1 MAKSLKNQSFK
12 YKARLQRVANATTEM
27 NREIDAE
34 EISETNVNELPD
46 DLRESIIHVTDE
58 QLIDDPSNIS
68 LYGEYEVEELSE
80 IMKNRGFQG
89 VILAYP
95 VGNGKYMIEAG
106 HRRRYAAKKAGF
118 LTYPVLVTQ
127 TPETEFERVLRLT
140 GANLHNRPELKPM
153 QMANL
158 AQTLYHAHKEEISY
172 KKEKGLL
179 KEDEITSLNELVAL
193 DLEMTVK
200 NVEKYRRLLNLI
212 PELQEIVDRPEY
224 PWSYIAEASN
234 LPAEKQKL
242 LEKAILDREKT
253 GKKNGPTTWIKT
265 LIKKMKNEQEIANI
279 EGIKESDCNGGRVRR
294 KNGTKV
300 VLKTAK
306 ELHEV
311 LDKEAL
317 FKKEEIPDVISV
329 LEGLKKSI
337 EAKIDALKEEK

>member
-1 MAKSLKNQSFK
+1 MKNQSFK
-12 YKARLQRVANATTEM
+12 HKARLQRVASATTEM

-34 EISETNVNELPD
+34 EISGTNVNELPD
-46 DLRESIIHVTDE
+46 DLKESIIHVTDD
-58 QLIDDPSNIS
+58 QLVDDPSNIS

-95 VGNGKYMIEAG
+95 VGDGKYMIEAG

-118 LTYPVLVTQ
+118 STYPVLVTQ

-158 AQTLYHAHKEEISY
+158 AQTLYQAHKEELSY
-172 KKEKGLL
+172 KREKGLL
-179 KEDEITSLNELVAL
+179 GEDEITSLNELVAL

-212 PELQEIVDRPEY
+212 PELQEIVDKPEY

-234 LPAEKQKL
+234 LPVEKQKM
-242 LEKAILDREKT
+242 LEKAILERERG

-265 LIKKMKNEQEIANI
+265 LIKKLKNDQEIENI
-279 EGIKESDCNGGRVRR
+279 DGIKETDNSGARVRR

-311 LDKEAL
+311 LDKDAL

-329 LEGLKKSI
+329 LMGLKESI
-337 EAKIDALKEEK
+337 EAKIDILNQEK

>member
-1 MAKSLKNQSFK
+1 MK
-12 YKARLQRVANATTEM
+12 
-27 NREIDAE
+27 
-34 EISETNVNELPD
+34 
-46 DLRESIIHVTDE
+46 ESIIHVTDD
-58 QLIDDPSNIS
+58 QLVDDPSNIS

-95 VGNGKYMIEAG
+95 VGDGKYMIEAG

-118 LTYPVLVTQ
+118 STYPVLVTQ

-158 AQTLYHAHKEEISY
+158 AQTLYQAHKEELSY
-172 KKEKGLL
+172 KREKGLL
-179 KEDEITSLNELVAL
+179 REDEITSLNELVAL

-212 PELQEIVDRPEY
+212 PELQEIVDKPEY

-234 LPAEKQKL
+234 LPVEKQKM
-242 LEKAILDREKT
+242 LEKAILERER
-253 GKKNGPTTWIKT
+253 GGEKNGPTTWIKT
-265 LIKKMKNEQEIANI
+265 LIKKLKNDQEIENI
-279 EGIKESDCNGGRVRR
+279 DGIKETDNSGARVRR

-311 LDKEAL
+311 LDKDAL

-329 LEGLKKSI
+329 LMGLKESI
-337 EAKIDALKEEK
+337 EAKIDILNQEK

>member
-1 MAKSLKNQSFK
+1 MKNQSFK
-12 YKARLQRVANATTEM
+12 HKARLQRVASATTEM

-34 EISETNVNELPD
+34 EISGTNVNELPD
-46 DLRESIIHVTDE
+46 DLKESIIHVTDD
-58 QLIDDPSNIS
+58 QLVDDPSNIS

-95 VGNGKYMIEAG
+95 VGDGKYMIEAG

-118 LTYPVLVTQ
+118 STYPVLVTQ

-158 AQTLYHAHKEEISY
+158 AQTLYQAHKEELSY
-172 KKEKGLL
+172 KREKGLL
-179 KEDEITSLNELVAL
+179 REDEITSLNELVAL

-212 PELQEIVDRPEY
+212 PELQEIVDKPEY

-234 LPAEKQKL
+234 LPVEKQKM
-242 LEKAILDREKT
+242 LEKAILERERG

-265 LIKKMKNEQEIANI
+265 LIKKLKNDQEIENI
-279 EGIKESDCNGGRVRR
+279 DGIKETDNSGARVRK

-311 LDKEAL
+311 LDKDAL

-329 LEGLKKSI
+329 LMGLKESI
-337 EAKIDALKEEK
+337 EAKIDILNQEK

>member
-1 MAKSLKNQSFK
+1 MLFRS
-12 YKARLQRVANATTEM
+12 
-27 NREIDAE
+27 
-34 EISETNVNELPD
+34 
-46 DLRESIIHVTDE
+46 
-58 QLIDDPSNIS
+58 
-68 LYGEYEVEELSE
+68 
-80 IMKNRGFQG
+80 
-89 VILAYP
+89 
-95 VGNGKYMIEAG
+95 
-106 HRRRYAAKKAGF
+106 AKKAGF
-118 LTYPVLVTQ
+118 STYPVLVTQ

-158 AQTLYHAHKEEISY
+158 AQTLYQAHKEELSY
-172 KKEKGLL
+172 KREKGLL
-179 KEDEITSLNELVAL
+179 REDEITSLNELVAL

-212 PELQEIVDRPEY
+212 PELQEIVDKPEY

-234 LPAEKQKL
+234 LPVEKQKM
-242 LEKAILDREKT
+242 LEKAILERERG

-265 LIKKMKNEQEIANI
+265 LIKKLKNDQEIENI
-279 EGIKESDCNGGRVRR
+279 DGIKETDNSGARVRR

-311 LDKEAL
+311 LDKDAL

-329 LEGLKKSI
+329 LMGLKESI
-337 EAKIDALKEEK
+337 EAKIDILNQEK

>member
-1 MAKSLKNQSFK
+1 MKNQSFK
-12 YKARLQRVANATTEM
+12 HKARLQRVASATTEM

-34 EISETNVNELPD
+34 EISGTNVNELPD
-46 DLRESIIHVTDE
+46 DLKESIIHVTDD
-58 QLIDDPSNIS
+58 QLVDDPSNIS

-95 VGNGKYMIEAG
+95 VGGGKYMIEAG

-118 LTYPVLVTQ
+118 STYPVLVTQ

-158 AQTLYHAHKEEISY
+158 AQTLYQAHKEELSY
-172 KKEKGLL
+172 KREKGLL
-179 KEDEITSLNELVAL
+179 REDEITSLNELVAL

-212 PELQEIVDRPEY
+212 PELQEIVDKPEY

-234 LPAEKQKL
+234 LPVEKQKM
-242 LEKAILDREKT
+242 LEKAILERERG

-265 LIKKMKNEQEIANI
+265 LIKKLKNDQEIENI
-279 EGIKESDCNGGRVRR
+279 DGIKETDNSGARVRR

-311 LDKEAL
+311 LDKDAL

-329 LEGLKKSI
+329 LMGLKESI
-337 EAKIDALKEEK
+337 EAKIDILNQEK

>member
-1 MAKSLKNQSFK
+1 MKNQSFK
-12 YKARLQRVANATTEM
+12 HKARLQRVASATTEM

-34 EISETNVNELPD
+34 EISGTNVNELPD
-46 DLRESIIHVTDE
+46 DLKESIIHVTDD
-58 QLIDDPSNIS
+58 QLVDDPSNIS

-95 VGNGKYMIEAG
+95 VGDGKYMIEAG

-118 LTYPVLVTQ
+118 STYPVLVTQ

-158 AQTLYHAHKEEISY
+158 AQTLYQAHKEELSY
-172 KKEKGLL
+172 KREKGLL
-179 KEDEITSLNELVAL
+179 REGEITSLNELVAL

-212 PELQEIVDRPEY
+212 PELQEIVDKPEY

-234 LPAEKQKL
+234 LPVEKQKM
-242 LEKAILDREKT
+242 LEKAILERERG

-265 LIKKMKNEQEIANI
+265 LIKKLKNDQEIENI
-279 EGIKESDCNGGRVRR
+279 DGIKETDNSGARVRR

-311 LDKEAL
+311 LDKDAL

-329 LEGLKKSI
+329 LMGLKESI
-337 EAKIDALKEEK
+337 EAKIDILNQEK

>member
-1 MAKSLKNQSFK
+1 MKNQSFK
-12 YKARLQRVANATTEM
+12 HKARLQRVASATTEM

-34 EISETNVNELPD
+34 EISGTNVNELPD
-46 DLRESIIHVTDE
+46 DLKESIIHVTDD
-58 QLIDDPSNIS
+58 QLVDDPSNIS

-95 VGNGKYMIEAG
+95 VGDGKYMIEAG

-118 LTYPVLVTQ
+118 STYPVLVTQ

-158 AQTLYHAHKEEISY
+158 AQTLYQAHKEELSY
-172 KKEKGLL
+172 KREKGLL
-179 KEDEITSLNELVAL
+179 REDEITSLNELVAL

-212 PELQEIVDRPEY
+212 PELQEIVDKPEY

-234 LPAEKQKL
+234 LPVEKQKM
-242 LEKAILDREKT
+242 LEKAILERERG

-265 LIKKMKNEQEIANI
+265 LIKKLKNDQEIENI
-279 EGIKESDCNGGRVRR
+279 DGIKETDNSGARVRR

-311 LDKEAL
+311 LDKDAL

-329 LEGLKKSI
+329 LMGIERKYRGKKLI
-337 EAKIDALKEEK
+337 F

>member
-1 MAKSLKNQSFK
+1 MKNQSFK
-12 YKARLQRVANATTEM
+12 HKARLQRVASATTEM

-34 EISETNVNELPD
+34 EISGTNVNELPD
-46 DLRESIIHVTDE
+46 DLKESIIHVTDD
-58 QLIDDPSNIS
+58 QLVDDPSNIS

-95 VGNGKYMIEAG
+95 VGDGKYMIEAG

-118 LTYPVLVTQ
+118 STYPVLVTQ

-158 AQTLYHAHKEEISY
+158 AQTLYQAHKEELSY
-172 KKEKGLL
+172 KREKGLL
-179 KEDEITSLNELVAL
+179 REDEITSLNELVAL

-212 PELQEIVDRPEY
+212 PELQEIVDKPEY

-234 LPAEKQKL
+234 LPVEKQKM
-242 LEKAILDREKT
+242 LEKAILERERG

-265 LIKKMKNEQEIANI
+265 LIKKLKNDQEIENI
-279 EGIKESDCNGGRVRR
+279 DGIKETDNSGARVRR

-300 VLKTAK
+300 VLKLQK
-306 ELHEV
+306 SCM
-311 LDKEAL
+311 KCWIKMR
-317 FKKEEIPDVISV
+317 F
-329 LEGLKKSI
+329 LKK
-337 EAKIDALKEEK
+337 KKFRM

>member
-1 MAKSLKNQSFK
+1 MKNQSFK
-12 YKARLQRVANATTEM
+12 HKARLQRVASATTEM

-34 EISETNVNELPD
+34 EISGTNVNELPD
-46 DLRESIIHVTDE
+46 DLKESIIHVTDD
-58 QLIDDPSNIS
+58 QLVDDPSNIS

-95 VGNGKYMIEAG
+95 VGDGKYMIEAG
-106 HRRRYAAKKAGF
+106 HRRRYAAKKTGF
-118 LTYPVLVTQ
+118 STYPVLVTQ

-158 AQTLYHAHKEEISY
+158 AQTLYQAHKEELSY
-172 KKEKGLL
+172 KREKGLL
-179 KEDEITSLNELVAL
+179 REDEITSLNELVAL

-212 PELQEIVDRPEY
+212 PELQEIVDKPEY

-234 LPAEKQKL
+234 LPVEKQKM
-242 LEKAILDREKT
+242 LEKAILERERG

-265 LIKKMKNEQEIANI
+265 LIKKLKNDQEIENI
-279 EGIKESDCNGGRVRR
+279 DGIKETDNSGARVRR

-311 LDKEAL
+311 LDKDAL

-329 LEGLKKSI
+329 LMGLKESI
-337 EAKIDALKEEK
+337 EAKIDILNQEK

>member
-1 MAKSLKNQSFK
+1 MKNQSFK
-12 YKARLQRVANATTEM
+12 HKARLQRVASATTEM

-34 EISETNVNELPD
+34 EISGTNVNELPD
-46 DLRESIIHVTDE
+46 DLKESIIHVTDD
-58 QLIDDPSNIS
+58 QLVDDPSNIS

-95 VGNGKYMIEAG
+95 VGDGKYMIEAG

-118 LTYPVLVTQ
+118 STYPVLVTQ

-158 AQTLYHAHKEEISY
+158 AQTLYQAHKEELSY
-172 KKEKGLL
+172 KREKGLL
-179 KEDEITSLNELVAL
+179 REDEITSLNELVAL

-212 PELQEIVDRPEY
+212 PELQEIVDKPEY

-234 LPAEKQKL
+234 LPVEKQKM
-242 LEKAILDREKT
+242 LEKAILERERG

-265 LIKKMKNEQEIANI
+265 LIKKLKNDQEIENI
-279 EGIKESDCNGGRVRR
+279 DGIKETDNSGARVRR

-311 LDKEAL
+311 LDKDAL
-317 FKKEEIPDVISV
+317 FKKEEIPDVITV
-329 LEGLKKSI
+329 LMGLKESI
-337 EAKIDALKEEK
+337 EAKIDILNQEK

>member
-1 MAKSLKNQSFK
+1 M
-12 YKARLQRVANATTEM
+12 
-27 NREIDAE
+27 
-34 EISETNVNELPD
+34 
-46 DLRESIIHVTDE
+46 
-58 QLIDDPSNIS
+58 
-68 LYGEYEVEELSE
+68 
-80 IMKNRGFQG
+80 
-89 VILAYP
+89 
-95 VGNGKYMIEAG
+95 
-106 HRRRYAAKKAGF
+106 
-118 LTYPVLVTQ
+118 TQ

-265 LIKKMKNEQEIANI
+265 FDIYKISESTLIKKMKNEQEIANI

-337 EAKIDALKEEK
+337 ETKIDTLKEEK

>member
-1 MAKSLKNQSFK
+1 MKNQSFK
-12 YKARLQRVANATTEM
+12 HKARLQRVASATTEM

-34 EISETNVNELPD
+34 EISGTNVNELPD
-46 DLRESIIHVTDE
+46 DLKESIIHVTDD
-58 QLIDDPSNIS
+58 QLVDDPSNIS

-95 VGNGKYMIEAG
+95 VGDGKYMIEAG

-118 LTYPVLVTQ
+118 STYPVLVTQ

-158 AQTLYHAHKEEISY
+158 AQTLYQAHKEELSY
-172 KKEKGLL
+172 KREKGLL
-179 KEDEITSLNELVAL
+179 REDEITSLNELVAL

-212 PELQEIVDRPEY
+212 PELQEIVDKPEY

-234 LPAEKQKL
+234 LPVEKQKM
-242 LEKAILDREKT
+242 LEKAILERERG

-265 LIKKMKNEQEIANI
+265 LIKKLKNDQEIENI
-279 EGIKESDCNGGRVRR
+279 DGIKETDNSGARVRR

-311 LDKEAL
+311 LDKDAL
-317 FKKEEIPDVISV
+317 FKKEEIPEVISV
-329 LEGLKKSI
+329 LMGLKESI
-337 EAKIDALKEEK
+337 EAKIDILNQEK

>member
-12 YKARLQRVANATTEM
+12 HKARLQRVASATTEM

-34 EISETNVNELPD
+34 EISGTNVNELPD
-46 DLRESIIHVTDE
+46 DLKESIIHVTDD
-58 QLIDDPSNIS
+58 QLVDDPSNIS

-95 VGNGKYMIEAG
+95 VGDGKYMIEAG

-118 LTYPVLVTQ
+118 STYPVLVTQ

-158 AQTLYHAHKEEISY
+158 AQTLYQAHKEELSY
-172 KKEKGLL
+172 KREKGLL
-179 KEDEITSLNELVAL
+179 REDEITSLNELVAL

-212 PELQEIVDRPEY
+212 PELQEIVDKPEY

-234 LPAEKQKL
+234 LPVEKQKM
-242 LEKAILDREKT
+242 LEKAILERERG

-265 LIKKMKNEQEIANI
+265 LIKKLKNDQEIENI
-279 EGIKESDCNGGRVRR
+279 DGIKETDNSGARVRR

-311 LDKEAL
+311 LDKDAL

-329 LEGLKKSI
+329 LMGLKERI
-337 EAKIDALKEEK
+337 EAKIDILNQEK

>member
-12 YKARLQRVANATTEM
+12 HKARLQRVASATTEM

-34 EISETNVNELPD
+34 EISGTNVNELPD
-46 DLRESIIHVTDE
+46 DLKESIIHVTDD
-58 QLIDDPSNIS
+58 QLVDDPSNIS

-95 VGNGKYMIEAG
+95 VGDGKYMIEAG

-118 LTYPVLVTQ
+118 STYPVLVTQ

-153 QMANL
+153 QMSNL
-158 AQTLYHAHKEEISY
+158 AQTLYQAHKEELSY
-172 KKEKGLL
+172 KREKGLL
-179 KEDEITSLNELVAL
+179 REDEITSLNELVAL

-212 PELQEIVDRPEY
+212 PELQEIVDKPEY

-234 LPAEKQKL
+234 LPVEKQKI
-242 LEKAILDREKT
+242 LEKAILERERG

-265 LIKKMKNEQEIANI
+265 LIKKLKNDQEIENI
-279 EGIKESDCNGGRVRR
+279 DGIKETDNSGARVRR

-311 LDKEAL
+311 LDKDAL

-329 LEGLKKSI
+329 LMGLKESI
-337 EAKIDALKEEK
+337 EAKIDILNQEK

>member
-1 MAKSLKNQSFK
+1 MKNQSFK
-12 YKARLQRVANATTEM
+12 HKARLQRVASATTEM

-34 EISETNVNELPD
+34 EISGTNVNELPD
-46 DLRESIIHVTDE
+46 DLKESIIHVTDD
-58 QLIDDPSNIS
+58 QLVDDPSNIS

-95 VGNGKYMIEAG
+95 AGDGKYMIEAG

-118 LTYPVLVTQ
+118 STYPVLVTQ

-158 AQTLYHAHKEEISY
+158 AQTLYQAHKEELSY
-172 KKEKGLL
+172 KREKGLL
-179 KEDEITSLNELVAL
+179 REDEITSLNELVAL

-212 PELQEIVDRPEY
+212 PELQEIVDKPEY

-234 LPAEKQKL
+234 LPVEKQKM
-242 LEKAILDREKT
+242 LEKAILERERG

-265 LIKKMKNEQEIANI
+265 LIKKLKNDQEIENI
-279 EGIKESDCNGGRVRR
+279 DGIKETDNSGARVRR

-311 LDKEAL
+311 LDKDAL

-329 LEGLKKSI
+329 LMGLKESI
-337 EAKIDALKEEK
+337 EAKIDILNQEK

>member
-1 MAKSLKNQSFK
+1 MKNQSFK
-12 YKARLQRVANATTEM
+12 HKARLQRVASATTEM
-27 NREIDAE
+27 NRVIDAE
-34 EISETNVNELPD
+34 EISGTNVNELPD
-46 DLRESIIHVTDE
+46 DLKESIIHVTDD
-58 QLIDDPSNIS
+58 QLVDDPSNIR

-95 VGNGKYMIEAG
+95 VGDGKYMIEAG

-118 LTYPVLVTQ
+118 STYPVLVTQ

-158 AQTLYHAHKEEISY
+158 AQTLYQAHKEELSY
-172 KKEKGLL
+172 KREKGLL
-179 KEDEITSLNELVAL
+179 REDEITSLNELVAL

-212 PELQEIVDRPEY
+212 PELQEIVDKPEY

-234 LPAEKQKL
+234 LPVEKQKL
-242 LEKAILDREKT
+242 LEKAILERERG

-265 LIKKMKNEQEIANI
+265 LIKKLKNEQEIENI
-279 EGIKESDCNGGRVRR
+279 DGIKETDNSGARVRR

-311 LDKEAL
+311 LDKDAL

-329 LEGLKKSI
+329 LMGLKESI
-337 EAKIDALKEEK
+337 ETKIDILNQEK

>member
-12 YKARLQRVANATTEM
+12 HKARLQRVASATTEM

-34 EISETNVNELPD
+34 EISGTNVNELPD
-46 DLRESIIHVTDE
+46 DLKESIIHVTDD
-58 QLIDDPSNIS
+58 QLVDDPSNIS

-95 VGNGKYMIEAG
+95 VGDGKYMIEAG

-118 LTYPVLVTQ
+118 STYPVLVTQ

-158 AQTLYHAHKEEISY
+158 AQTLYQAHKEELSY
-172 KKEKGLL
+172 KREKGLL
-179 KEDEITSLNELVAL
+179 REDEITSLNELVAL

-212 PELQEIVDRPEY
+212 PELQEIVDKPEY

-234 LPAEKQKL
+234 LPVEKQKM
-242 LEKAILDREKT
+242 LEKAILERERG

-265 LIKKMKNEQEIANI
+265 LIKKLKNDQEIENI
-279 EGIKESDCNGGRVRR
+279 DGIKETDNSGARVRR
-294 KNGTKV
+294 KNGRKV

-311 LDKEAL
+311 LDKDAL

-329 LEGLKKSI
+329 LMGLKESI
-337 EAKIDALKEEK
+337 EAKIDILNQEK

>member
-1 MAKSLKNQSFK
+1 MKNQSFK
-12 YKARLQRVANATTEM
+12 HKARLQRVASATTEM

-34 EISETNVNELPD
+34 EISGTNVNELPD
-46 DLRESIIHVTDE
+46 DLKESIIHVTDD
-58 QLIDDPSNIS
+58 QLVDDPSNIS

-95 VGNGKYMIEAG
+95 VGDGKYMIEAG

-118 LTYPVLVTQ
+118 STYPVLVTQ

-158 AQTLYHAHKEEISY
+158 AQTLYQAHKEELSY
-172 KKEKGLL
+172 KREKGLL
-179 KEDEITSLNELVAL
+179 REDEITSLNELVAL

-200 NVEKYRRLLNLI
+200 NVEKYRLLLNLI
-212 PELQEIVDRPEY
+212 PELQEIVDKPEY

-234 LPAEKQKL
+234 LPVEKQKM
-242 LEKAILDREKT
+242 LEKAILERERG

-265 LIKKMKNEQEIANI
+265 LIKKLKNDQEIENI
-279 EGIKESDCNGGRVRR
+279 DGIKETDNSGARVRR

-311 LDKEAL
+311 LDKDAL

-329 LEGLKKSI
+329 LMGLKESI
-337 EAKIDALKEEK
+337 EAKIDILNQEK

>member
-1 MAKSLKNQSFK
+1 MKNQSFK
-12 YKARLQRVANATTEM
+12 HKARLQRVASATTEM

-34 EISETNVNELPD
+34 EISGTNVNELPD
-46 DLRESIIHVTDE
+46 DLKESIIHVTDD
-58 QLIDDPSNIS
+58 QLVDDPSNIS

-95 VGNGKYMIEAG
+95 VGDGKYMRAAG

-118 LTYPVLVTQ
+118 STYPVLVTQ

-158 AQTLYHAHKEEISY
+158 AQTLYQAHKEELSY
-172 KKEKGLL
+172 KREKGLL
-179 KEDEITSLNELVAL
+179 REDEITSLNELVAL

-212 PELQEIVDRPEY
+212 PELQEIVDKTEY

-234 LPAEKQKL
+234 LPVEKQKL
-242 LEKAILDREKT
+242 LEKAILERERG

-265 LIKKMKNEQEIANI
+265 LIKKLKNEQEIENI
-279 EGIKESDCNGGRVRR
+279 DGIKETDNSGARVRR

-311 LDKEAL
+311 LDKDAL

-329 LEGLKKSI
+329 LMGLKESI
-337 EAKIDALKEEK
+337 EAKIDILNQEK

>member
-1 MAKSLKNQSFK
+1 MKNQSFK
-12 YKARLQRVANATTEM
+12 HKARLQREASATTEM

-34 EISETNVNELPD
+34 EISGTNVNELPD
-46 DLRESIIHVTDE
+46 DLKESIIHVTDD
-58 QLIDDPSNIS
+58 QLVDDPSNIS

-95 VGNGKYMIEAG
+95 VGDGKYMIEAG

-118 LTYPVLVTQ
+118 STYPVLVTQ

-158 AQTLYHAHKEEISY
+158 AQTLYQAHKEELSY
-172 KKEKGLL
+172 KREKGLL
-179 KEDEITSLNELVAL
+179 RENEITSLNELVAL

-234 LPAEKQKL
+234 LPVEKQKL
-242 LEKAILDREKT
+242 LEKAILEKERG

-265 LIKKMKNEQEIANI
+265 LIKKLKNEQEIENI
-279 EGIKESDCNGGRVRR
+279 DGIKETDNSGARVRR

-311 LDKEAL
+311 LDKDAL

-329 LEGLKKSI
+329 LMGLKESI
-337 EAKIDALKEEK
+337 ETKIDILNQEK

>member
-1 MAKSLKNQSFK
+1 MKNQSFK
-12 YKARLQRVANATTEM
+12 HKARLQRVASATTEM

-34 EISETNVNELPD
+34 EISGTNVNELPD
-46 DLRESIIHVTDE
+46 DLKESIIHVTDD
-58 QLIDDPSNIS
+58 QLVDDPSNIS

-95 VGNGKYMIEAG
+95 VGDGKYMIEAG

-118 LTYPVLVTQ
+118 STYPVLVTQ

-158 AQTLYHAHKEEISY
+158 AQTLYQAHKEELSY
-172 KKEKGLL
+172 KREKGLL
-179 KEDEITSLNELVAL
+179 REDEITSLNELVAL

-212 PELQEIVDRPEY
+212 PELQEIVDKPEY

-234 LPAEKQKL
+234 LPVEKQKM
-242 LEKAILDREKT
+242 LEKAILERERG

-265 LIKKMKNEQEIANI
+265 LIKKLKNDQEIENI
-279 EGIKESDCNGGRVRR
+279 DGIKETDNSGARVRR

-311 LDKEAL
+311 LDKDAL

-329 LEGLKKSI
+329 LMGLKESI
-337 EAKIDALKEEK
+337 EAKIDILNQGK

>member
-1 MAKSLKNQSFK
+1 MKNQSFK
-12 YKARLQRVANATTEM
+12 HKARLQRVASATTEM

-34 EISETNVNELPD
+34 EISGTNVNELPD
-46 DLRESIIHVTDE
+46 DLKESIIHVTDD
-58 QLIDDPSNIS
+58 QLVDDPSNIS

-95 VGNGKYMIEAG
+95 AGDGKYMIEAG

-118 LTYPVLVTQ
+118 STYPVLVTQ

-158 AQTLYHAHKEEISY
+158 AQTLYQAHKEELSY
-172 KKEKGLL
+172 KREKGLL
-179 KEDEITSLNELVAL
+179 REDEITSLNELVAL

-212 PELQEIVDRPEY
+212 PELQEIVDKPEY

-234 LPAEKQKL
+234 LPVEKQKL
-242 LEKAILDREKT
+242 LEKAILERERG
-253 GKKNGPTTWIKT
+253 GKKKGPTTWIKT
-265 LIKKMKNEQEIANI
+265 LIKKLKNEQEIENI
-279 EGIKESDCNGGRVRR
+279 DGIKETDNSGARVRR

-311 LDKEAL
+311 LDKDAL

-329 LEGLKKSI
+329 LMGLKESI
-337 EAKIDALKEEK
+337 ETKIDILNQEK

>member
-1 MAKSLKNQSFK
+1 MKNQSFK
-12 YKARLQRVANATTEM
+12 HKARLQRVASATTEM

-34 EISETNVNELPD
+34 EISGTNVNELPD
-46 DLRESIIHVTDE
+46 DLKESIIHVTDD
-58 QLIDDPSNIS
+58 QLVDDPSNIS

-95 VGNGKYMIEAG
+95 VGDGKYMIEAG

-118 LTYPVLVTQ
+118 STYPVLVTQ

-158 AQTLYHAHKEEISY
+158 AQTLYQAHKEELSY
-172 KKEKGLL
+172 KREKGLL
-179 KEDEITSLNELVAL
+179 REDEITSLNELVAL

-212 PELQEIVDRPEY
+212 PELQEIVDKPEY

-234 LPAEKQKL
+234 LPVEKQKM
-242 LEKAILDREKT
+242 LEKAILERERG

-265 LIKKMKNEQEIANI
+265 LIKKLKNDQEIENI
-279 EGIKESDCNGGRVRR
+279 DGIKETDNSGARVRR

-311 LDKEAL
+311 LDKDAL
-317 FKKEEIPDVISV
+317 FKKKEIPDVISV
-329 LEGLKKSI
+329 LMGLKESI
-337 EAKIDALKEEK
+337 EAKIDILNQEK

>member
-1 MAKSLKNQSFK
+1 MKNQSFK
-12 YKARLQRVANATTEM
+12 HKARLQRVASATTEM

-34 EISETNVNELPD
+34 EISGTNVNELPD
-46 DLRESIIHVTDE
+46 DLKESIIHVTDD
-58 QLIDDPSNIS
+58 QLVDDPSNIS

-95 VGNGKYMIEAG
+95 VGDGKYMIEAG

-118 LTYPVLVTQ
+118 STYPVLVTQ

-158 AQTLYHAHKEEISY
+158 AQTLYQAHKEELSY
-172 KKEKGLL
+172 KREKGLL
-179 KEDEITSLNELVAL
+179 REDEITSLNELVAL

-212 PELQEIVDRPEY
+212 PELQEIVDKPEY

-234 LPAEKQKL
+234 LPVEKQKM
-242 LEKAILDREKT
+242 LEKAILERERG

-265 LIKKMKNEQEIANI
+265 LIKKLKNDQEIENI
-279 EGIKESDCNGGRVRR
+279 DGIKETDNSGARVRR

-311 LDKEAL
+311 LDKDAL

-329 LEGLKKSI
+329 LMGLKESI
-337 EAKIDALKEEK
+337 EAKIDILNQEK

>member
-12 YKARLQRVANATTEM
+12 HKARLQRVASATTEM

-34 EISETNVNELPD
+34 EISGTNVNELPD
-46 DLRESIIHVTDE
+46 DLKESIIHVTDD
-58 QLIDDPSNIS
+58 QLVDDPSNIS

-95 VGNGKYMIEAG
+95 VGDGKYMIEAG

-118 LTYPVLVTQ
+118 STYPVLVTQ

-158 AQTLYHAHKEEISY
+158 AQTLYQAHKEELSY
-172 KKEKGLL
+172 KREKGLL
-179 KEDEITSLNELVAL
+179 REDEITSLNELVAL

-212 PELQEIVDRPEY
+212 PELQEIVDKPEY

-234 LPAEKQKL
+234 LPVEKQKM
-242 LEKAILDREKT
+242 LEKAILERER
-253 GKKNGPTTWIKT
+253 GGEKNGPTTWIKT
-265 LIKKMKNEQEIANI
+265 LIKKLKNDQEIENI
-279 EGIKESDCNGGRVRR
+279 DGIKETDNSGARVRR

-311 LDKEAL
+311 LDKDAL

-329 LEGLKKSI
+329 LMGLKESI
-337 EAKIDALKEEK
+337 ETKIDILNQEK

>member
-1 MAKSLKNQSFK
+1 MKNQSFK
-12 YKARLQRVANATTEM
+12 HKARLQRVASATTEM

-34 EISETNVNELPD
+34 EISGTNVNELPD
-46 DLRESIIHVTDE
+46 DLKESIIHVTDD
-58 QLIDDPSNIS
+58 QLVDDPSNIS

-95 VGNGKYMIEAG
+95 VGDGKYMIEAG

-118 LTYPVLVTQ
+118 STYPVLVTQ

-153 QMANL
+153 QMDNL
-158 AQTLYHAHKEEISY
+158 AQTLYQAHKEELSY
-172 KKEKGLL
+172 KREKGLL
-179 KEDEITSLNELVAL
+179 REDEITSLNELVAL

-212 PELQEIVDRPEY
+212 PELQEIVDKPEY

-234 LPAEKQKL
+234 LPVEKQKM
-242 LEKAILDREKT
+242 LEKAILERERG

-265 LIKKMKNEQEIANI
+265 LIKKLKNDQEIENI
-279 EGIKESDCNGGRVRR
+279 DGIKETDNSGARVRR

-311 LDKEAL
+311 LDKDAL

-329 LEGLKKSI
+329 LMGLKESI
-337 EAKIDALKEEK
+337 EAKIDILNQEK

>member
-12 YKARLQRVANATTEM
+12 HKARLQRVASATTEM

-34 EISETNVNELPD
+34 EISGTNVNELPD
-46 DLRESIIHVTDE
+46 DLKESIIHVTDD
-58 QLIDDPSNIS
+58 QLVDDPSNIS

-95 VGNGKYMIEAG
+95 VGDGKYMIEAG

-118 LTYPVLVTQ
+118 STYPVLVTQ

-158 AQTLYHAHKEEISY
+158 AQTLYQAHKEELSY
-172 KKEKGLL
+172 KREKGLL
-179 KEDEITSLNELVAL
+179 REDEITSLNELVAL

-212 PELQEIVDRPEY
+212 PELQEIVDKPEY

-234 LPAEKQKL
+234 LPVEKQKM
-242 LEKAILDREKT
+242 LEKAILERER
-253 GKKNGPTTWIKT
+253 GGEKNGPTTWIKT
-265 LIKKMKNEQEIANI
+265 LIKKLKNDQEIENI
-279 EGIKESDCNGGRVRR
+279 DGIKETDNSGARVRR

-311 LDKEAL
+311 LDKDAL

-329 LEGLKKSI
+329 LMGLKESI
-337 EAKIDALKEEK
+337 EAKIDILNQEK

>member
-1 MAKSLKNQSFK
+1 MKNQSFK
-12 YKARLQRVANATTEM
+12 HKARLQRVASATTEM

-34 EISETNVNELPD
+34 EISGTNVNELPD
-46 DLRESIIHVTDE
+46 DLKESIIHVTDD
-58 QLIDDPSNIS
+58 QLVDDPSNIS

-95 VGNGKYMIEAG
+95 VGDGKYMIEAG

-118 LTYPVLVTQ
+118 STYPVLVTQ

-158 AQTLYHAHKEEISY
+158 AQTLYQAHKEELSY
-172 KKEKGLL
+172 KREKGLL
-179 KEDEITSLNELVAL
+179 REDEITSLNELVAL

-212 PELQEIVDRPEY
+212 PELQEIVDKPEY

-234 LPAEKQKL
+234 LPVEKQKI
-242 LEKAILDREKT
+242 LEKAILERERG

-265 LIKKMKNEQEIANI
+265 LIKKLKNDQEIENI
-279 EGIKESDCNGGRVRR
+279 DGIKETDNSGARVRR

-311 LDKEAL
+311 LDKDAL

-329 LEGLKKSI
+329 LMGLKESI
-337 EAKIDALKEEK
+337 EAKIDILNQEK

>member
-1 MAKSLKNQSFK
+1 MKNQSFK
-12 YKARLQRVANATTEM
+12 HKARLQRVASATTEM

-34 EISETNVNELPD
+34 EISGTNVNELPD
-46 DLRESIIHVTDE
+46 DLKESIIHVTDD
-58 QLIDDPSNIS
+58 QLVDDPSNIS

-95 VGNGKYMIEAG
+95 VGDGKYMIEAG

-118 LTYPVLVTQ
+118 STYPVLVTQ

-158 AQTLYHAHKEEISY
+158 AQTLYQAHKEELSY
-172 KKEKGLL
+172 KREKGLL
-179 KEDEITSLNELVAL
+179 REDEITSLNELVAL

-212 PELQEIVDRPEY
+212 PELQEIVDKTEY

-234 LPAEKQKL
+234 LPVEKQKM
-242 LEKAILDREKT
+242 LEKAILERERG

-265 LIKKMKNEQEIANI
+265 LIKKLKNDQEIENI
-279 EGIKESDCNGGRVRR
+279 DGIKETDNSGARVRR

-311 LDKEAL
+311 LDKDAL

-329 LEGLKKSI
+329 LMGLKESI
-337 EAKIDALKEEK
+337 EAKIDILNQEK

>member
-1 MAKSLKNQSFK
+1 MKNQSFK
-12 YKARLQRVANATTEM
+12 HKARLQRVASATTEM

-34 EISETNVNELPD
+34 EISGTNVNELPD
-46 DLRESIIHVTDE
+46 DLKESIIHVTDD
-58 QLIDDPSNIS
+58 QLVDDPSNIS

-95 VGNGKYMIEAG
+95 VGDGKYMIEAG

-118 LTYPVLVTQ
+118 STYPVLVTQ

-158 AQTLYHAHKEEISY
+158 AQTLYQAHKEELSY
-172 KKEKGLL
+172 KREKGLL
-179 KEDEITSLNELVAL
+179 REDEITSLNELVAL

-212 PELQEIVDRPEY
+212 PELQEIVDKPEY

-234 LPAEKQKL
+234 LPVEKQKM
-242 LEKAILDREKT
+242 LEKAILERER
-253 GKKNGPTTWIKT
+253 GGEKNGPTTWIKT
-265 LIKKMKNEQEIANI
+265 LIKKLKNDQEIENI
-279 EGIKESDCNGGRVRR
+279 DGIKETDNSGARVRR

-311 LDKEAL
+311 LDKDAL

-329 LEGLKKSI
+329 LMGLKESI
-337 EAKIDALKEEK
+337 EAKIDILNQEK

>member
-1 MAKSLKNQSFK
+1 MKNQSFK
-12 YKARLQRVANATTEM
+12 HKARLQRVASATTEM

-34 EISETNVNELPD
+34 EISGTNVNELPD
-46 DLRESIIHVTDE
+46 DLKESIIHVTDD
-58 QLIDDPSNIS
+58 QLVDDPSNIS

-80 IMKNRGFQG
+80 ITKNRGFQG

-95 VGNGKYMIEAG
+95 VGDGKYMIEAG

-118 LTYPVLVTQ
+118 STYPVLVTQ

-158 AQTLYHAHKEEISY
+158 AQTLYQAHKEELSY
-172 KKEKGLL
+172 KREKGLL
-179 KEDEITSLNELVAL
+179 RENEITSLNELVAL

-234 LPAEKQKL
+234 LPVEKQKL
-242 LEKAILDREKT
+242 LEKAILEKERG

-265 LIKKMKNEQEIANI
+265 LIKKLKNEQEIENI
-279 EGIKESDCNGGRVRR
+279 DGIKETDNSGARVRR

-311 LDKEAL
+311 LDKDAL

-329 LEGLKKSI
+329 LMGLKESI
-337 EAKIDALKEEK
+337 ETKIDILNQEK

>member
-12 YKARLQRVANATTEM
+12 HKARLQRVASATTEM

-34 EISETNVNELPD
+34 EISGTNVNELPD
-46 DLRESIIHVTDE
+46 DLKESIIHVTDD
-58 QLIDDPSNIS
+58 QLVDDPSNIS

-95 VGNGKYMIEAG
+95 AGDGKYMIEAG

-118 LTYPVLVTQ
+118 STYPVLVTQ

-158 AQTLYHAHKEEISY
+158 AQTLYQAHKEELSY
-172 KKEKGLL
+172 KREKGLL
-179 KEDEITSLNELVAL
+179 REDEITSLNELVAL

-212 PELQEIVDRPEY
+212 PELQEIVDKPEY

-234 LPAEKQKL
+234 LPVEKQKM
-242 LEKAILDREKT
+242 LEKAILERERG

-265 LIKKMKNEQEIANI
+265 LIKKLKNDQEIENI
-279 EGIKESDCNGGRVRR
+279 DGIKETDNSGARVRR

-311 LDKEAL
+311 LDKDAL

-329 LEGLKKSI
+329 LMGLKESI
-337 EAKIDALKEEK
+337 EAKIDILNQEK

>member
-1 MAKSLKNQSFK
+1 MKNQSFK
-12 YKARLQRVANATTEM
+12 HKARLQRVASATTEM

-34 EISETNVNELPD
+34 EISGTNVNELPD
-46 DLRESIIHVTDE
+46 DLKESIIHVTDD
-58 QLIDDPSNIS
+58 QLVDDPSNIS

-95 VGNGKYMIEAG
+95 VGDGKYMIEAG

-118 LTYPVLVTQ
+118 STYPVLVTQ

-158 AQTLYHAHKEEISY
+158 AQTLYQAHKEELSY
-172 KKEKGLL
+172 KREKGLL
-179 KEDEITSLNELVAL
+179 REDEITSLNELVAL

-212 PELQEIVDRPEY
+212 PELQEIVDKPEY

-234 LPAEKQKL
+234 LPVEKQKI
-242 LEKAILDREKT
+242 LEKAILERER
-253 GKKNGPTTWIKT
+253 GGEKNGPTTWIKT
-265 LIKKMKNEQEIANI
+265 LIKKLKNDQEIENI
-279 EGIKESDCNGGRVRR
+279 DGIKETDNSGARVRR

-311 LDKEAL
+311 LDKDAL

-329 LEGLKKSI
+329 LMGLKESI
-337 EAKIDALKEEK
+337 EAKIDILNQEK